1 VKPIPRWRIWLG
13 KWLGIMSLNAVLLG
27 FSGLGV
33 YALLQ
38 WRATKL
44 PLQEQETLRNEI
56 LVARGS
62 IRPKNVDDTITERTE
77 QRLKERLA
85 KNPISS
91 SDLPEVRN
99 QIRQQIKAEF
109 ELVPPGYT
117 RTWQLSLGQA
127 KDKLKDRPLQL
138 RVKFNSADKSPSGT
152 FAAVWRF
159 GVPRKTILAQS
170 EPMSLAPETFH
181 EFAIPPNIF
190 DEDGIVTV
198 SFLNAN
204 NTTIIFPTDE
214 GVELLYPKGSFAP
227 NFARGLGV
235 IYCWMGLLAI
245 IGLFAASF
253 LSFPVAAFFAVGVLA
268 VVFSTKTIENAVS
281 EGTLGHF
288 NEENGVQKPMAIDV
302 VVIPVFK
309 VILKVL
315 QLPRSFSPVDSLST
329 GRDVGWAELA
339 RAFTAV
345 VLLLGGPIALMGM
358 GILTR
363 RELATAQ
370 GTQ

>member
-1 VKPIPRWRIWLG
+1 
-13 KWLGIMSLNAVLLG
+13 
-27 FSGLGV
+27 
-33 YALLQ
+33 
-38 WRATKL
+38 
-44 PLQEQETLRNEI
+44 
-56 LVARGS
+56 VA
-62 IRPKNVDDTITERTE
+62 
-77 QRLKERLA
+77 
-85 KNPISS
+85 
-91 SDLPEVRN
+91 EVRKN
-99 QIRQQIKAEF
+99 IRQMIKAEY

-117 RTWQLSLGQA
+117 RTWRLDLGAA
-127 KDKLKDRPLQL
+127 KDKLKDKPLQM

-159 GVPRKTILAQS
+159 GVPRKTALAQS
-170 EPMSLAPETFH
+170 PPMSLAPETFH
-181 EFAIPPNIF
+181 EFEVPPNMF
-190 DEDGIVTV
+190 DEEGIVTV

-204 NTTIIFPTDE
+204 NTTLIFPIDE
-214 GVELLYPKGSFAP
+214 GIELLYPKGSFGP
-227 NFARGLGV
+227 NFFRGLGV
-235 IYCWMGLLAI
+235 IFCWMGLLAI

-288 NEENGVQKPMAIDV
+288 NEENGVNKPTMIDPI
-302 VVIPVFK
+302 VIPVFK
-309 VILKVL
+309 VILTVL

-329 GRDVGWAELA
+329 GRDISWVELSQ
-339 RAFTAV
+339 AFGAV